1 MKILLKVGADVDQ
14 EVKGGTALFK
24 AAHKGHQEVVDHLL
38 AYKPSFY
45 LLKVSTLCS
54 TFYTGYFLLSFII

>member
-45 LLKVSTLCS
+45 LLKVSTL
-54 TFYTGYFLLSFII
+54 YTGYFLLSFII